1 MKKTKAIRDQFY
13 LTVYHGRSK
22 FGISSNS
29 NTRFGSSSYNSGKF
43 DNTVGVLYFNEQGYS
58 GHTKRLEKL
67 VKRELYDYLLKSD
80 KDPLKALEFVDPQ
93 HAFITVSY
101 MRTVVEKLIVEHKLK
116 IKRVKEVYLPS
127 VQMDTDFVSKV
138 RDNPDKYLETI

>member
-1 MKKTKAIRDQFY
+1 MKKSKAIRDQFY

-67 VKRELYDYLLKSD
+67 LKRELYDFLLKSD
-80 KDPLKALEFVDPQ
+80 KDPLKALEYVDPQ
-93 HAFITVSY
+93 HTHITVPY
-101 MRTVVEKLIVEHKLK
+101 MRGIVEGLIVEHKLK
-116 IKRVKEVYLPS
+116 IRRLKEVYLPS
-127 VQMDTDFVSKV
+127 VQMDKDLVNKV
-138 RDNPDKYLETI
+138 RENPDKYLEII

>member
-1 MKKTKAIRDQFY
+1 MKKSKAIRDQFY

-29 NTRFGSSSYNSGKF
+29 NSGKF

-67 VKRELYDYLLKSD
+67 LKRELYDFLLKSD
-80 KDPLKALEFVDPQ
+80 KDPLKALEYVDP
-93 HAFITVSY
+93 HYTHITVPY
-101 MRTVVEKLIVEHKLK
+101 MRGIVEGLIVEHKLK
-116 IKRVKEVYLPS
+116 IRRLKEVYLPS
-127 VQMDTDFVSKV
+127 VQMDKDLVNKV
-138 RDNPDKYLETI
+138 RENPDKYLEII